1 MTTTHSKGDFLPPA
15 PGANRGIASLSLV
28 SFSSG
33 GAIWV
38 DHSTDVGKSAVTRM
52 FSDECALLSKLTL
65 PSDSI
70 STVRALELIS
80 RNHEPSELPSVKA
93 LERH

>member
-1 MTTTHSKGDFLPPA
+1 
-15 PGANRGIASLSLV
+15 
-28 SFSSG
+28 
-33 GAIWV
+33 
-38 DHSTDVGKSAVTRM
+38 M
-52 FSDECALLSKLTL
+52 FSDDCALLPKLTL

>member
-1 MTTTHSKGDFLPPA
+1 
-15 PGANRGIASLSLV
+15 
-28 SFSSG
+28 
-33 GAIWV
+33 
-38 DHSTDVGKSAVTRM
+38 M